1 MKSGLLARAG
11 FAMLCGTPAVAAEP
25 PADVIVTASRTSEL
39 AAEGGTVVTRADLD
53 ALQPATALE
62 ALNRVAGV
70 RAFQT
75 GGAGGGS
82 YLLTRGGEPNFTL
95 VLLDG
100 ARVNDPTGP
109 AGGAFDFS
117 QVDPALIDRI
127 EVFRGA
133 VSAVQGADALAGVV
147 NLRLRDP
154 VAGRLGGSARVSGS
168 TYGEVGG
175 DVSLNA
181 GWQGG
186 GVLLGGGAYDSGG
199 LTRGSGLSRGQGIGR
214 LVQEAGGTRLAITGL
229 YAATDRTRF
238 PEDSGGPEL
247 AVVRTQQRTRTEL
260 GLVSATL
267 SRADNSAALQ
277 PALRLSWSGQTADD
291 RTPAIAQ
298 GVLQGVPAI
307 ASRTGFDRIE
317 GAGELRWRRGV
328 LTVVGGGGAIAE
340 TGRLTGSIDFGFPL
354 PQRYRLQ
361 RTIPYGFAEASIDGT
376 RWRLNAGAR
385 YDAPSSSGARWS
397 TRVSG
402 AVQPLAGGPEL
413 QLSYNEGFKL
423 PSFYALA
430 YPVIANPLL
439 RPETARSWEAA
450 AVQRIG
456 RTGRV
461 RVAAFRTDYRDLI
474 DFDAANFTNVNRA
487 RARAEGIEAEGRA
500 DLGAVSLTA
509 ALTYLDVINPGGPP
523 LRDRPDVSGS
533 ARVDWRVRDG
543 VALFAAVDGV
553 SSFFDLSVPTGQ
565 VRVGGRLTFDLGA
578 SIALPRG
585 LRLDL
590 VARNLTDERYQD
602 SIGFPAPGAG
612 LRVQLSTRF

>member
-1 MKSGLLARAG
+1 
-11 FAMLCGTPAVAAEP
+11 MLCATPAVAAEAG
-25 PADVIVTASRTSEL
+25 ADVIVTASRTSEL

-62 ALNRVAGV
+62 ALSRVAGV

-109 AGGAFDFS
+109 AGGAFDFT
-117 QVDPALIDRI
+117 QIDPALIDRI
-127 EVFRGA
+127 EVFRGS

-147 NLRLRDP
+147 NLRLRDL

-175 DVSLNA
+175 DLSLNA

-186 GVLLGGGAYDSGG
+186 GVLVGGGGYDSGG
-199 LTRGSGLSRGQGIGR
+199 LTRGSGLARGQGIGR
-214 LVQEAGGTRLAITGL
+214 LVQEAGGIRLAVTGL
-229 YAATDRTRF
+229 YAATSRTRF

-247 AVVRTQQRTRTEL
+247 AVIRAQQRTKTEL
-260 GLVSATL
+260 GLISGTL
-267 SRADNSAALQ
+267 SRSEAGAALQ
-277 PALRLSWSGQTADD
+277 PVLRLAWSGQTADD
-291 RTPAIAQ
+291 RTPAIAP
-298 GVLQGVPAI
+298 GALQGVPAI
-307 ASRTGFDRIE
+307 TSRTGFDRIE
-317 GAGELRWRRGV
+317 GAGELRWRRGI

-340 TGRLTGSIDFGFPL
+340 TGRLNGIIDFGFPL

-361 RTIPYGFAEASIDGT
+361 RTIPYAFAEASLDGG
-376 RWRLNAGAR
+376 RWRLTAGAR
-385 YDAPSSSGARWS
+385 YDAPSTADARWS
-397 TRVSG
+397 SRLSG
-402 AVQPLAGGPEL
+402 ALQPLAGGPEL
-413 QLSYNEGFKL
+413 QLSYSDGFKL

-456 RTGRV
+456 RTARL

-474 DFDAANFTNVNRA
+474 DFDPVRFTNVNRA
-487 RARAEGIEAEGRA
+487 RARAEGIEAEARVE
-500 DLGAVSLTA
+500 LGAVSMTA
-509 ALTYLDVINPGGPP
+509 AFTYLDVTNPGGPA

-533 ARVDWRVRDG
+533 ARVDWRVRKN

-553 SSFFDLSVPTGQ
+553 GSFFDLSVPTGQ
-565 VRVGGRLTFDLGA
+565 VRVGGRTTFDLGA
-578 SIALPRG
+578 SVVLPQG

-602 SIGFPAPGAG
+602 SIGFPAPAAG
-612 LRVQLSTRF
+612 LRAQLSARF